1 MTARRTLRTRD
12 LDRYIGNR
20 LRERRL
26 MMGLSQGD
34 LAKAVGLAF
43 QQIQK
48 YETGTDRI
56 SASRLFDCAA
66 ALDTPFGWFVEGA
79 TSTLAAEA
87 VDRQPGALELHRAVS
102 EVTDPGCVAALA
114 GLARVLAHTGVGRTP
129 RRTSGTAVAG
139 PGAER
144 SGRQR

>member
-1 MTARRTLRTRD
+1 MTARRTPRARE

-26 MMGLSQGD
+26 MLGLSQGE

-66 ALDTPFGWFVEGA
+66 VLNTPFGWFVEGA
-79 TSTLAAEA
+79 TASLATAA
-87 VDRQPGALELHRAVS
+87 INRLPRTLELHRAMN
-102 EVTDPGCVAALA
+102 EVTEPGCVTALA
-114 GLARVLAHTGVGRTP
+114 GLARVLADTGVGRE
-129 RRTSGTAVAG
+129 RRRDTENPVIPPQA
-139 PGAER
+139 
-144 SGRQR
+144 GRQSR